1 MPARFGRECRDEK
14 GYANR
19 SRHRDENDQCSPGTG
34 RGEEIGV
41 IRDREPAQKC
51 QIVDEADQ
59 ITKHNCTEAGHDPN
73 NQGKDGEMNEA
84 DSPNIFVSLFGRTG
98 AGLPSVRGDVTP
110 NDRAIG
116 QWD

>member
-1 MPARFGRECRDEK
+1 MDQ
-14 GYANR
+14 ANK
-19 SRHRDENDQCSPGTG
+19 
-34 RGEEIGV
+34 I
-41 IRDREPAQKC
+41 A
-51 QIVDEADQ
+51 
-59 ITKHNCTEAGHDPN
+59 KHDCTEAGYDPD

-84 DSPNIFVSLFGRTG
+84 DSPRIFVSLFGRPG